1 MSKYF
6 SNLFKCCCNRN
17 NNDLYHPSY
26 INNIVYKQNDSC
38 PQNDSYPQND
48 KSYDSEYYYK
58 LYQKWEKEFEE
69 HSDSYELH
77 STFYSSIPK
86 ATEV

>member
-6 SNLFKCCCNRN
+6 SNLFKCCCNKN
-17 NNDLYHPSY
+17 DDLYNPSY
-26 INNIVYKQNDSC
+26 IDNIVYK
-38 PQNDSYPQND
+38 PNDSYPHND
-48 KSYDSEYYYK
+48 KYYDSEYYHT
-58 LYQKWEKEFEE
+58 LYQEWEKEFEE
-69 HSDSYELH
+69 YSDSYELH